1 MMANGRAVVPAPVS
15 MQVVQVQPMP
25 TQQFGQVY
33 AFEHL
38 QEEGSGQVNLRSGQD
53 PGLAYAMVYPQ
64 QQQDTMEQVRA
75 G

>member
-1 MMANGRAVVPAPVS
+1 MMANGRAVAPV
-15 MQVVQVQPMP
+15 QVVQVQPMP

-38 QEEGSGQVNLRSGQD
+38 QVEESGQVNRRSGQD

>member
-1 MMANGRAVVPAPVS
+1 MMANRRAVMPAPVS

-38 QEEGSGQVNLRSGQD
+38 QGEESGQVNPRSGQE